1 MTALVCWLKDF
12 VICIKGIYTTV
23 LFLSQ
28 YALFLD
34 LSIDQNASVIGGEE
48 GGDRK
53 KPPVARA
60 PKQPDVQEPTANG
73 EEPERSDSEESEN

>member
-1 MTALVCWLKDF
+1 MEFTPMLYV
-12 VICIKGIYTTV
+12 
-23 LFLSQ
+23 LSQ

-53 KPPVARA
+53 KHPVARA

-73 EEPERSDSEESEN
+73 EEPERSDSEESNWSGPE

>member
-1 MTALVCWLKDF
+1 M
-12 VICIKGIYTTV
+12 
-23 LFLSQ
+23 
-28 YALFLD
+28 
-34 LSIDQNASVIGGEE
+34 SIDQNASVIGGEE

>member
-1 MTALVCWLKDF
+1 M
-12 VICIKGIYTTV
+12 CI
-23 LFLSQ
+23 FPW
-28 YALFLD
+28 

-60 PKQPDVQEPTANG
+60 TKQPDVQEPAVNG
-73 EEPERSDSEESEN
+73 EEAEPERSDTDESENWSGPESSAAAVVSSSII

>member
-1 MTALVCWLKDF
+1 MHCSF
-12 VICIKGIYTTV
+12 
-23 LFLSQ
+23 
-28 YALFLD
+28 FLD

-53 KPPVARA
+53 KHPVRA